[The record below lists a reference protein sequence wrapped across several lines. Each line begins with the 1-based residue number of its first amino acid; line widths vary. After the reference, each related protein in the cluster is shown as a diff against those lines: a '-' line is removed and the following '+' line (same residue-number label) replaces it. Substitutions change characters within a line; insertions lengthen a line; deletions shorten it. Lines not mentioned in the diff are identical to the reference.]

1 MQTSPNLQEHIY
13 KTKVLQQVRQKH
25 VCYCWLLCWL
35 LFDITSVYLVPWAHR
50 STFPMLS
57 FFLRPHHARGLSGWQ
72 SLVHAWPIS
81 RGEDGEMEVGG
92 NKEFEGEKLR
102 KRRRRVVTGLH
113 ILQCN
118 ATAWSAATDP
128 LLSHYVLH
136 LTSRLSKLFW
146 VFIHSHCH
154 LYLLVQQLRSA
165 VEYKQVQVQVQYKY
179 KQVQYYICAVSVME
193 ELLPATCMGPI

>member
-1 MQTSPNLQEHIY
+1 
-13 KTKVLQQVRQKH
+13 
-25 VCYCWLLCWL
+25 
-35 LFDITSVYLVPWAHR
+35 
-50 STFPMLS
+50 MLS

-72 SLVHAWPIS
+72 SLVHTWPIS

-92 NKEFEGEKLR
+92 NKEFEGEKLE

-136 LTSRLSKLFW
+136 LTSRLSKLF
-146 VFIHSHCH
+146 
-154 LYLLVQQLRSA
+154 
-165 VEYKQVQVQVQYKY
+165 
-179 KQVQYYICAVSVME
+179 
-193 ELLPATCMGPI
+193 

>member
-1 MQTSPNLQEHIY
+1 M
-13 KTKVLQQVRQKH
+13 
-25 VCYCWLLCWL
+25 
-35 LFDITSVYLVPWAHR
+35 PWAHR

-72 SLVHAWPIS
+72 SLVHAWPTS
-81 RGEDGEMEVGG
+81 RGEDGEMKVGG
-92 NKEFEGEKLR
+92 NKEFEGEKLE

-165 VEYKQVQVQVQYKY
+165 LEYKQVQYSDQWSTNKY
-179 KQVQYYICAVSVME
+179 NTTFAPFPWWRSCCRLPVWVRFRWNRLLTYLPTGGKQWLWLMKSASDQ
-193 ELLPATCMGPI
+193 TKDGG

>member
-1 MQTSPNLQEHIY
+1 M
-13 KTKVLQQVRQKH
+13 
-25 VCYCWLLCWL
+25 
-35 LFDITSVYLVPWAHR
+35 PWAHR

-57 FFLRPHHARGLSGWQ
+57 LFLRPHHARGLSGWQ
-72 SLVHAWPIS
+72 SLVHAWPTS

-92 NKEFEGEKLR
+92 NKEFEGEKLE

-165 VEYKQVQVQVQYKY
+165 LEYKQVQYSDQWSTNKY
-179 KQVQYYICAVSVME
+179 NTTFAPFPWWRSCCRLPVWVRFRWNRLLTYLPTGGKQWLWLMKSASDQ
-193 ELLPATCMGPI
+193 TKDGG

>member
-146 VFIHSHCH
+146 VFIHSHCQ
-154 LYLLVQQLRSA
+154 LYLLVQQLRAA
-165 VEYKQVQVQVQYKY
+165 VEYQ
-179 KQVQYYICAVSVME
+179 QVQYYICAVSVME

>member
-1 MQTSPNLQEHIY
+1 
-13 KTKVLQQVRQKH
+13 
-25 VCYCWLLCWL
+25 
-35 LFDITSVYLVPWAHR
+35 
-50 STFPMLS
+50 MLS

-81 RGEDGEMEVGG
+81 RGEDGEMKVGG
-92 NKEFEGEKLR
+92 NKEFEGKKLE

-118 ATAWSAATDP
+118 ATAWSATTDP

-165 VEYKQVQVQVQYKY
+165 VVEY

-193 ELLPATCMGPI
+193 ELLPATCIRVRFRWNRLLTYLPTGGKQWLWLMKSASDQTKDRGAIWNGWFSMATIYIG